1 MRRARRPNLLAAA
14 AAVLLIAMGTGR
26 ADSANPEKSLALFF
40 DGMENHDYPKA
51 MKGVL
56 EIVALDERAPADG
69 QTDCFAALEGGD
81 AARAKTAC
89 DAFVKQSG
97 DDPRSHVGVALA
109 SIIDERPLDA
119 VRSLDAAL
127 KLDPRNLAAHLVR
140 RTLAEGGVGQ
150 IGDGWAVP
158 SAGGSATL
166 RDGFDRFASG
176 DFKAAAAA
184 FKTLVEAGQV
194 HGKVPLMLYIA
205 RKRSG
210 LQTGDE
216 LDPMLD
222 LGGARYHMLIS
233 ALRGEAKPKDAW
245 RTYTQTWAEGDDY
258 ASNRFF
264 LGEAALLQGD
274 KAEAKRYFTKAA
286 AVKQEVIEVRLAKAE
301 LARLSQP

>member
-1 MRRARRPNLLAAA
+1 M
-14 AAVLLIAMGTGR
+14 
-26 ADSANPEKSLALFF
+26 
-40 DGMENHDYPKA
+40 
-51 MKGVL
+51 
-56 EIVALDERAPADG
+56 
-69 QTDCFAALEGGD
+69 EGGD
-81 AARAKTAC
+81 AARAKT
-89 DAFVKQSG
+89 FVKQSG
-97 DDPRSHVGVALA
+97 DDPRSHLGVALA

-140 RTLAEGGVGQ
+140 RTLA
-150 IGDGWAVP
+150 A
-158 SAGGSATL
+158 
-166 RDGFDRFASG
+166 G

-245 RTYTQTWAEGDDY
+245 RTYTETWAEGDDY

-286 AVKQEVIEVRLAKAE
+286 AVKQEAIEVRLAKAE
-301 LARLSQP
+301 LARLNQP